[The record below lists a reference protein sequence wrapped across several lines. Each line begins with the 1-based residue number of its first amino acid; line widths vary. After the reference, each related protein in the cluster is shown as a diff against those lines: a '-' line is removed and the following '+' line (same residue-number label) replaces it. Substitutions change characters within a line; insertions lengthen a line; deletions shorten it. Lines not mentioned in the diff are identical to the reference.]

1 MLIFQFHYQKYFV
14 DEIISITALKMML
27 LLLFWV
33 ASVWCDLEEI
43 DIEAVGRPFALGVLY
58 DRHRDYIIDGPKI
71 WTHEE
76 LR

>member
-1 MLIFQFHYQKYFV
+1 MKML
-14 DEIISITALKMML
+14 
-27 LLLFWV
+27 V
-33 ASVWCDLEEI
+33 AVAVILVLQMSMTFCAPNDLREI
-43 DIEAVGRPFALGVLY
+43 DMQAVGRPFALGDLY